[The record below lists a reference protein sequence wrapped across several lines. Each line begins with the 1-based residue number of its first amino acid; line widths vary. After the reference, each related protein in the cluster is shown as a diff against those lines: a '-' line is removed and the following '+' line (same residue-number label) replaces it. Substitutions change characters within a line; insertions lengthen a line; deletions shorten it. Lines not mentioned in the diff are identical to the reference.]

1 MHHVETMAYAG
12 QVPWHGVGSQLAPG
26 QSIEVWRERAGMNW
40 SLEEAEVR
48 FAAEAEDQYPVR
60 AFPGQKV
67 LYRSDT
73 KRPLAVVSK
82 RYQVVQPR
90 EILEFYRDLTRY
102 SGFELETAGV
112 LRGGRKF
119 WALARTGQGVALK
132 GQDQVNGY
140 LLLAT
145 ACDGTL
151 ATTAQFTS
159 VRVVCN
165 NTLQVAVGDRTGA
178 IKVPH
183 RSAFDADRVK
193 SQLGIAVEG
202 WHGFVERMRILCET
216 PVNPDSVDGV
226 LRNLLTYPVAQNG
239 KAVVNEQA
247 VAKVRALY
255 DGQGRG
261 ASLKTS
267 KGTVFGLLNSITEF
281 VDHQGMIIAGDSAQS
296 QVTARFPGTVRALMA
311 NVGDNVKAGQVLA
324 TVDSNLSLSAYSI
337 NAPRS
342 GVVVTRAAQVGGG
355 AAEGQVLFEIA
366 DLSQVW
372 VDVHVFGAE
381 AASLRPGDEI
391 EVVDLYGGEPS
402 VGRLQRILPGT
413 AIASQSVVGRAVL
426 ENPASNWRPGAGVN
440 VRITTASENADLVV
454 PQSAVQS
461 MDGRDAVFV
470 RTGDTYTSH
479 PVTLGKRDATHVQVL
494 EGVAASDEVV
504 VEQSYLIKADIEKSA
519 AGHDH

>member
-12 QVPWHGVGSQLAPG
+12 QVPWHGIGSQLAPG

-90 EILEFYRDLTRY
+90 EILEFYRDLTHY

-165 NTLQVAVGDRTGA
+165 NTLQIAVGDRTGA

-216 PVNPDSVDGV
+216 PVNPDAVDGV
-226 LRNLLTYPVAQNG
+226 LRDLLTYPAAQNG
-239 KAVVNEQA
+239 KVVVNEQA
-247 VAKVRALY
+247 VAKVRTLY

-267 KGTVFGLLNSITEF
+267 RGTAFGLLNSITEF
-281 VDHQGMIIAGDSAQS
+281 VDHHRRAQS
-296 QVTARFPGTVRALMA
+296 TENRLDAAWFGQGALLKQ
-311 NVGDNVKAGQVLA
+311 KAWKELLG
-324 TVDSNLSLSAYSI
+324 
-337 NAPRS
+337 
-342 GVVVTRAAQVGGG
+342 
-355 AAEGQVLFEIA
+355 
-366 DLSQVW
+366 
-372 VDVHVFGAE
+372 E
-381 AASLRPGDEI
+381 AA
-391 EVVDLYGGEPS
+391 
-402 VGRLQRILPGT
+402 
-413 AIASQSVVGRAVL
+413 
-426 ENPASNWRPGAGVN
+426 
-440 VRITTASENADLVV
+440 
-454 PQSAVQS
+454 
-461 MDGRDAVFV
+461 
-470 RTGDTYTSH
+470 
-479 PVTLGKRDATHVQVL
+479 
-494 EGVAASDEVV
+494 
-504 VEQSYLIKADIEKSA
+504 
-519 AGHDH
+519 